1 MASSMCNRNGMP
13 ESRPFALLYRQYSP
27 EPDYRRCGSDVKR
40 ALVLFLLVLVA
51 GSALAR
57 PLVYPRAE
65 SAGDERDRFPV
76 QLLELALRKADAT
89 YELKPHPVF
98 MLQVRALREVEQQ
111 SGLDIVWT
119 MTSKEREQ
127 ALLPI
132 RIPID
137 RGLLGWRVLLVRPAS
152 LPAFAA
158 TTTLAQ
164 LEALRGGQG
173 ADWPDTT
180 ILRAAGLKIDESA
193 RYGDLFQK
201 LAAGRIDYFPRS
213 VQEIWGELDNH
224 RSEGFVVEP
233 TLALHYP
240 TAMYFFVNK
249 QRTDLAADLRRG
261 LEVALRDG
269 SFQALF
275 MQHFG
280 DVLRRSQLDRRR
292 VFEMANPL
300 LPAQTPLEDARLWY
314 RPGR

>member
-1 MASSMCNRNGMP
+1 MKHPFSLLLALCLCAASAMART
-13 ESRPFALLYRQYSP
+13 
-27 EPDYRRCGSDVKR
+27 V
-40 ALVLFLLVLVA
+40 
-51 GSALAR
+51 
-57 PLVYPRAE
+57 VYPRAE
-65 SAGDERDRFPV
+65 SEADERDRYPV
-76 QLLELALRKADAT
+76 QLLMLALREAHSS
-89 YELKPHPVF
+89 YELRPHPVF
-98 MLQVRALREVEQQ
+98 MLQVRAMREVEQG

-137 RGLLGWRVLLVRPAS
+137 RGLLGWRLLLVEPSAGARFAHVGS
-152 LPAFAA
+152 LE
-158 TTTLAQ
+158 Q
-164 LEALRGGQG
+164 LKALRGGQG

-180 ILRAAGLKIDESA
+180 ILRDAGLVVDESA

-224 RSEGFVVEP
+224 RDQGFVIEP

-249 QRTDLAADLRRG
+249 QRTELAADIRKG
-261 LEVALRDG
+261 LDKALRDG

-280 DVLRRSQLDRRR
+280 EILKRSKLDRRR
-292 VFEMANPL
+292 VLEMRNPL
-300 LPAQTPLEDARLWY
+300 LPPETPLGDARLWY
-314 RPGR
+314 RPGS

>member
-1 MASSMCNRNGMP
+1 MKRLFSLLLASCLC
-13 ESRPFALLYRQYSP
+13 A
-27 EPDYRRCGSDVKR
+27 
-40 ALVLFLLVLVA
+40 A
-51 GSALAR
+51 SATAR
-57 PLVYPRAE
+57 TVVYPRAE
-65 SAGDERDRFPV
+65 SASDERDRYPV
-76 QLLELALRKADAT
+76 QLLALALREAHSA

-98 MLQVRALREVEQQ
+98 MLQVRAMREVEQG

-137 RGLLGWRVLLVRPAS
+137 RGLLGWRLLLVEPAASAKFAQVTS
-152 LPAFAA
+152 LQ
-158 TTTLAQ
+158 Q
-164 LEALRGGQG
+164 LKALRCGQG

-180 ILRAAGLKIDESA
+180 ILRDAGLAVDESA

-224 RSEGFVVEP
+224 RAEGFVIEP

-249 QRTDLAADLRRG
+249 QRTDLAADIRKG
-261 LEVALRDG
+261 LEAALRDG

-280 DVLRRSQLDRRR
+280 DVLKRSKLDRRR
-292 VFEMANPL
+292 VLEMRNPL
-300 LPAQTPLEDARLWY
+300 LPPETPLGDARLWY
-314 RPGR
+314 RP

>member
-1 MASSMCNRNGMP
+1 MKRTIS
-13 ESRPFALLYRQYSP
+13 LLL
-27 EPDYRRCGSDVKR
+27 
-40 ALVLFLLVLVA
+40 ALFLAVTA
-51 GSALAR
+51 ASAR
-57 PLVYPRAE
+57 TVVYPRAE
-65 SAGDERDRFPV
+65 TNTDDRDRYPV
-76 QLLELALRKADAT
+76 QLLTLALRKAHSE

-98 MLQVRALREVEQQ
+98 MLQVRAMREVEQG

-137 RGLLGWRVLLVRPAS
+137 RGLLGWRLLLVQPSAV
-152 LPAFAA
+152 PKFAGV
-158 TTTLAQ
+158 TGLEQ
-164 LEALRGGQG
+164 LRALRCGQG

-180 ILRAAGLKIDESA
+180 ILRDAGLTVDESA

-213 VQEIWGELDNH
+213 VQEIWGELENH
-224 RSEGFVVEP
+224 QADGFVIEP

-249 QRTDLAADLRRG
+249 QRPELAADIRRG
-261 LEVALRDG
+261 LEIALRDG

-275 MQHFG
+275 MQNFG
-280 DVLRRSQLDRRR
+280 EMLKRSKLDGRR
-292 VFEMANPL
+292 VLELRNPL
-300 LPAQTPLEDARLWY
+300 LPRETPLSDARLWY
-314 RPGR
+314 RP

>member
-1 MASSMCNRNGMP
+1 M
-13 ESRPFALLYRQYSP
+13 
-27 EPDYRRCGSDVKR
+27 KR
-40 ALVLFLLVLVA
+40 ALTLLFLAWQLA
-51 GSALAR
+51 GSLAWAATV
-57 PLVYPRAE
+57 VYPRAE
-65 SAGDERDRFPV
+65 SSVDDRDRYPV
-76 QLLELALRKADAT
+76 QLLTLALRKAHSS

-98 MLQVRALREVEQQ
+98 MLQVRAMREVEQG

-137 RGLLGWRVLLVRPAS
+137 RGLLGWRLLLVEPSAGARFAHVGS
-152 LPAFAA
+152 LE
-158 TTTLAQ
+158 Q
-164 LEALRGGQG
+164 LKALRGGQG

-180 ILRAAGLKIDESA
+180 ILRDAGLVVDESA

-224 RSEGFVVEP
+224 RDQGFVIEP

-249 QRTDLAADLRRG
+249 QRTELAADIRKG
-261 LEVALRDG
+261 LDKALRDG

-280 DVLRRSQLDRRR
+280 EILKRSKLDQRR
-292 VFEMANPL
+292 VLEMPNPL
-300 LPAQTPLEDARLWY
+300 LPPETPLADARLWY
-314 RPGR
+314 RP

>member
-1 MASSMCNRNGMP
+1 MKRTFS
-13 ESRPFALLYRQYSP
+13 LLLAW
-27 EPDYRRCGSDVKR
+27 CLCAV
-40 ALVLFLLVLVA
+40 
-51 GSALAR
+51 SATAR
-57 PLVYPRAE
+57 TVVYPRAE
-65 SAGDERDRFPV
+65 SASDERDRYPV
-76 QLLELALRKADAT
+76 QLLELALREAHSA

-98 MLQVRALREVEQQ
+98 MLQVRAMREVEQG

-137 RGLLGWRVLLVRPAS
+137 RGLLGWRLLLVEPAASAKFAQVSS
-152 LPAFAA
+152 LQ
-158 TTTLAQ
+158 Q
-164 LEALRGGQG
+164 LKALRCGQG

-180 ILRAAGLKIDESA
+180 ILRDAGLAVDESA

-224 RSEGFVVEP
+224 RAEGFVIEP

-249 QRTDLAADLRRG
+249 QRTELAADIRKG
-261 LEVALRDG
+261 LEAALRDG

-280 DVLRRSQLDRRR
+280 DILKRSKLDRRR
-292 VFEMANPL
+292 VLEMRNPL
-300 LPAQTPLEDARLWY
+300 LPPETPLADARLWY
-314 RPGR
+314 RP